1 MKMSGRASHAA
12 DMAEENRKNLPVIS
26 DALRKNWTMAHIRP
40 ESTYKRDLA
49 DLICAIIAQ
58 GKTVNATARLVGV
71 HPSTIFGWA
80 RHDFDG
86 FRERF
91 NAARDDCVEKMVD
104 EIVEIADDSSRDI
117 EINNKTGKEQLN
129 AEVVQRSK
137 LRIEA
142 RKWIAAMVK
151 PNRYGERIKVESDTT
166 LRVVSDE
173 PMTIELAKE
182 EWLDQHSNV
191 KD

>member
-1 MKMSGRASHAA
+1 MSGRASHAA

-40 ESTYKRDLA
+40 ESLYKRDLA
-49 DLICAIIAQ
+49 DLVCAIIAQ
-58 GKTVNATARLVGV
+58 GKTVNAAARLVGIP
-71 HPSTIFGWA
+71 PSTIFGWA
-80 RHDFDG
+80 RNNFDDFRD
-86 FRERF
+86 RF

-117 EINNKTGKEQLN
+117 EINNKTGKESLN